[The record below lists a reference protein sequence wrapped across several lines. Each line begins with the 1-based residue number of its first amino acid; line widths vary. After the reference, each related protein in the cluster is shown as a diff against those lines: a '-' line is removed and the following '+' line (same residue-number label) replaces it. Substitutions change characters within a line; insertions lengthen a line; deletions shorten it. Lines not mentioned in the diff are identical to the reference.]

1 MVSGLKLVNPPF
13 MTYTG
18 WTYADAPDEAR
29 LKSIGD
35 EMRDQ
40 ILSIHDEFYTSEK
53 SIGLYPTT
61 GTASDWYS
69 FTINCEW
76 LCKAFHVCV

>member
-1 MVSGLKLVNPPF
+1 
-13 MTYTG
+13 MTYAG
-18 WTYADAPDEAR
+18 WTYDDSPDEAQ

-35 EMRDQ
+35 DMRDL
-40 ILSIHDEFYTSEK
+40 IFDVHDRYYNSEK

-69 FTINCEW
+69 
-76 LCKAFHVCV
+76 

>member
-1 MVSGLKLVNPPF
+1 

-40 ILSIHDEFYTSEK
+40 ILSVHGSYYSSEK

-69 FTINCEW
+69 FTIIIVNGCA
-76 LCKAFHVCV
+76 KHSMSVCNF